1 MALYQRAAR
10 KVQIFLSLYN
20 KEGNWA
26 AIWCFHTSRKK
37 REEKNRRRRRRGAAP
52 QAPGGGAGG
61 AKRAPQAP
69 GGGGA
74 GDNNTGLKL
83 AYASELQI
91 SLALCAPWRGEGDRS
106 YFRGAGAQVYSS
118 AILTGKTQGKLNFSR
133 ASRAGSLR
141 PQPRRPRGRRAAV
154 GMIDGMLCACRCSSP
169 VETRIIDQP
178 TRLAVGRRHRVIR
191 VHYHWI
197 IYQVLEL
204 VVNNVAQQ

>member
-52 QAPGGGAGG
+52 QA
-61 AKRAPQAP
+61 R

-169 VETRIIDQP
+169 VESRIIDQP